1 MNAPADANA
10 SRGNICVVW
19 GWVAAFVWSG
29 RPARGVPSHPTTF
42 RQQGAVK
49 RGRDTRQPRRTP
61 LPRRLVA
68 QKCAASSSLRNS
80 LSSSPARRAY
90 TDATWAAS
98 STLRVVTSCRPLK
111 VPHLRARD
119 DAPRHVDLTASL
131 AAKLARVCHAARGS
145 GSACESDG
153 DDSDGQGAPQGGGG
167 VQITTVRS
175 GNFAGFKV

>member
-29 RPARGVPSHPTTF
+29 WLVLAAGVYVRSHPDQVSSARG
-42 RQQGAVK
+42 VK
-49 RGRDTRQPRRTP
+49 RGRDGGRPAPAGPR

-131 AAKLARVCHAARGS
+131 AAKLARVCHAARSCSCPWGRRRVVNRP
-145 GSACESDG
+145 AHT
-153 DDSDGQGAPQGGGG
+153 AR
-167 VQITTVRS
+167 TTPS
-175 GNFAGFKV
+175 HA